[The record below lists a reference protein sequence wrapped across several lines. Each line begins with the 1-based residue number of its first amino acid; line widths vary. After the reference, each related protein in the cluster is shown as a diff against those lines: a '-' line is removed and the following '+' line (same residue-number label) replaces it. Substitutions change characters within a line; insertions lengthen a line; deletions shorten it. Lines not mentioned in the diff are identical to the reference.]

1 MFQNDKSLRNSL
13 LSSFLMK
20 KLWIMIKELG
30 DSVYWLEQKIALF
43 LLLQVVWLH
52 IAININLTKYTGIQQ
67 ISLMYVS
74 LAFLPFVFL
83 SWASGTLY
91 SITGGCQIAKT
102 NLPIVIFW
110 EIAKIKLPP
119 AFCLVLWWYIK
130 PIYGQVLHEV
140 IFILVRLKSSYH

>member
-1 MFQNDKSLRNSL
+1 
-13 LSSFLMK
+13 
-20 KLWIMIKELG
+20 MIKELG

-67 ISLMYVS
+67 ISLMDVS

-91 SITGGCQIAKT
+91 SMTGGCQIPKT
-102 NLPIVIFW
+102 NLPIVIF
-110 EIAKIKLPP
+110 
-119 AFCLVLWWYIK
+119 
-130 PIYGQVLHEV
+130 
-140 IFILVRLKSSYH
+140 

>member
-1 MFQNDKSLRNSL
+1 
-13 LSSFLMK
+13 
-20 KLWIMIKELG
+20 MIKELG

-91 SITGGCQIAKT
+91 SITGGYQIAKT
-102 NLPIVIFW
+102 NLPIVIF
-110 EIAKIKLPP
+110 
-119 AFCLVLWWYIK
+119 
-130 PIYGQVLHEV
+130 
-140 IFILVRLKSSYH
+140 